1 MNQNKIH
8 DDSADNTA
16 PKTLWTLTMI
26 DVLFDDLIKDRPD
39 QNVQMAM
46 KELYAKN
53 VKPSYLVRKV
63 ARDLG
68 GVYSVR
74 LRRLIEDNKIKEPQ
88 INS

>member
-1 MNQNKIH
+1 MNQNEIH
-8 DDSADNTA
+8 HDNTDNTA
-16 PKTLWTLTMI
+16 SKTLWTLTMI

-39 QNVQMAM
+39 QNVQAAM

-68 GVYSVR
+68 AVYSIR
-74 LRRLIEDNKIKEPQ
+74 LKRLINKH
-88 INS
+88 